1 MLVKFVTHTKVVLP
15 IWSMYR
21 SPWSCRLW
29 VVVVFD
35 RLVPRQVISWSTQS
49 NLGSTTPW
57 LTLQNV
63 QKHRQRVLSEGL
75 PFIIVKLWNFHTLI
89 KIWQSYILPS
99 LTTTPVPPSKYW
111 GWNTA
116 QCSWHDQRDL
126 LRDNQSRV
134 DSHDPTA
141 SSFHLSNAEQGKS
154 TRKRAVE
161 IFHSLL
167 CSSNVFVPR
176 FDAEPTRTKRKFF

>member
-21 SPWSCRLW
+21 SLRGHPDHVDC
-29 VVVVFD
+29 VFCLFFWPTGSKAGD
-35 RLVPRQVISWSTQS
+35 QPVSTKQS
-49 NLGSTTPW
+49 REYDSMTDIAKCTETP
-57 LTLQNV
+57 
-63 QKHRQRVLSEGL
+63 SEGAVGR
-75 PFIIVKLWNFHTLI
+75 FTIYNRKIVEL

-99 LTTTPVPPSKYW
+99 LTTTPVHLFKYW

-116 QCSWHDQRDL
+116 QCSWHNQRDL

-141 SSFHLSNAEQGKS
+141 SSFHLSNADQESS

-161 IFHSLL
+161 IFHSFL

-176 FDAEPTRTKRKFF
+176 FDAGPTRSKHKLF